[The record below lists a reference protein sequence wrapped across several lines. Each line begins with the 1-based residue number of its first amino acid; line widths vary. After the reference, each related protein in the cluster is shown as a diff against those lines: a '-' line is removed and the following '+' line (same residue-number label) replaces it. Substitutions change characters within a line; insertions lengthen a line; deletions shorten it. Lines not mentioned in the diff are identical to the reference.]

1 MTGLSGEGVRVLL
14 IGTENHP
21 GPTLTSV
28 PAVSRTVEAL
38 RHRLTTVCGVA
49 PGSIRTLLD
58 PADARTMA
66 AAVAEEAQR
75 AHTVLLI
82 HYVGH
87 GLIGPGDELHLA
99 ASSTDRLTPGLAAH
113 QALSLTALRQA
124 LTLCRAPS
132 VVVVLDCCFSGRA
145 GLGGPAPRPAITL
158 PAAHGVHLLASAE
171 QLALAPEDAAYTTFT
186 GELIR
191 LLDHG
196 DPRGPRLLTLD
207 AVYDFLFRSLR
218 AKGGPLPRRQAGDR
232 SGELVFAVNPAQP
245 VAVDDPDPPD
255 GDNSGTAP
263 SRCPYL
269 GLEAF
274 AVDDADLF
282 HGRERLVE
290 ELLETSASAMA
301 AGQPVVVVGP
311 SGAGKTSLLHAGLLA
326 ALGRGT
332 PWLPGSGGWP
342 WLVLTPGDD
351 PLGTLAAVLGAEG
364 PDGADALAEV
374 PSTAAVL
381 ARRLLQEREQERLV
395 LVVDRLEELFTAGE
409 RERTAF
415 CAALAALAGEDG
427 RALVVLALRADFYG
441 QAQSLPH
448 LAEAL
453 RRHQVQ
459 AAPMRLDEL
468 RAAIERPAA
477 TVGVRLDEGLADLML
492 HELDAVRPPG
502 PRSGTLPLLSHALW
516 ATWAESGR
524 ARLTVAG
531 YRASGGV
538 ATALRTTAERVYDAL
553 DPAGRTALRRMMP
566 RLVRIGDGT
575 VDTGRPAERDALLD
589 GVADRRAAE
598 DALHRMARAR
608 LVVLHESTVRL
619 GHDALLT
626 AWPRLHDWI
635 EADRDW
641 LRPRQQLAA
650 DTDAWLL
657 AGRDRDLLYRGTKL
671 AAAVESADRAAR
683 DQNDEP
689 RLTEFLDASVREE
702 KRAARTRN
710 TVISILV
717 VLLLI
722 ATGGGITATVYQHEA
737 ASQRGRAVARLM
749 ANEAVSLRD
758 TQPGLAKQLSVAA
771 YRLDP
776 ELSVAP
782 LLSMLETPGV
792 YDGQDNVV
800 DLARTGDGRLLALS
814 TGRSVV
820 LWRTPGGRL
829 ATVRLTGARGV
840 ALSPDG
846 RLLAALA
853 STGESASG
861 STSGSGPESAARK
874 LSATVRLWSLADPA
888 KPVQLPLP
896 HGLSRTATALAFSSD
911 GHSLALGTAS
921 GAVRRWDLRDTRA
934 PRSLPDLTG
943 PKGPLDSLAFAP
955 VGHLL
960 AASGADGRVRLWDTA
975 EAGRTAPVSTVAGAP
990 LPGSTPLGVPHRVAF
1005 RPDGAVLA
1013 GPGEGVRLWK
1023 VSDPRKPEPLGKVGT
1038 QDTVGSCQQ
1047 ALISAAFSPD
1057 GHLLATPCGTD
1068 LHLWDVTHPAH
1079 ISEANALIEPDA
1091 YTSGPVP
1098 ALFAPSRDPVILLH
1112 ATATGVHLWDVTKA
1126 PRPGAA
1132 SSLGTVPS
1140 GFGLTTKF
1148 SGGPRRLLVAH
1159 GADRTVLWDMSGL
1172 PPHRKLAD
1180 LPGSG
1185 DIFAGAAEFSPDGKV
1200 LAEAERAGDAPV
1212 VRLRDTAHPTS
1223 VLSTLRSPA
1232 DGVESITFS
1241 ADGRVLAVSDTG
1253 YSTHHKTPPAIRL
1266 FDVSRPE
1273 RPRRLAV
1280 IHDTAFHLAF
1290 SPRGRLLVGSFDD
1303 RLLLW
1308 DISDARHP
1316 VAKTP
1321 RLLSPG
1327 SLDAV
1332 PAFRRD
1338 GRLLAVSD
1346 SGNAVRLWRVEHG
1359 DLAEKPVGEIRALG
1373 TGGSLAFTPDGRTLA
1388 VASTGT
1394 LRSFTG
1400 ETLGHI
1406 ELWDVTDPATP
1417 VWRASFG
1424 YNEADLGLG
1433 SLSYSPQ
1440 GRTHY
1445 LASASR
1451 VLAVWN
1457 TDPRTLADQ
1466 LCQSAGDPISKAE
1479 WKRYAPDTEFRAP
1492 CPEGKAPAS

>member
-1 MTGLSGEGVRVLL
+1 MTDLSGEGVRVLL

-58 PADARTMA
+58 PADAHAMA
-66 AAVAEEAQR
+66 AAVTEEARR
-75 AHTVLLI
+75 ARTVLLI

-113 QALSLTALRQA
+113 QALPLSALRQA
-124 LTLCRAPS
+124 LTLCQAPS

-145 GLGGPAPRPAITL
+145 GIGGPATPPAITL

-171 QLALAPEDAAYTTFT
+171 QLALAPEDAEYTTFT

-207 AVYDFLFRSLR
+207 AVYDFLFRGLR
-218 AKGGPLPRRQAGDR
+218 ARGGPLPRRQAGDR
-232 SGELVFAVNPAQP
+232 SGELVIAVNPARP
-245 VAVDDPDPPD
+245 ATDEPGPPD
-255 GDNSGTAP
+255 DHDRDTAP

-269 GLEAF
+269 GLDAF
-274 AVDDADLF
+274 TVDDADLF

-290 ELLETSASAMA
+290 ELLETCAAA
-301 AGQPVVVVGP
+301 VDAGQPVIVVGP

-326 ALGRGT
+326 ALRRGT
-332 PWLPGSGGWP
+332 PWLPGSESRS

-351 PLGTLAAVLGAEG
+351 PMRALATVLHPEGPAGAEALTEA
-364 PDGADALAEV
+364 PGA
-374 PSTAAVL
+374 AAVL
-381 ARRLLQEREQERLV
+381 ARELTEERLV

-409 RERTAF
+409 RQRDAF
-415 CAALAALAGEDG
+415 CAALAALAGDG
-427 RALVVLALRADFYG
+427 GRVLVVMALRADFYG

-459 AAPMRLDEL
+459 ASPMRLEEL

-553 DPAGRTALRRMMP
+553 DPAGRDALRRMLP
-566 RLVRIGDGT
+566 RLVRIDDGT

-598 DALHRMARAR
+598 DALQRMARER

-619 GHDALLT
+619 SHDALLT
-626 AWPRLHDWI
+626 AWPRLRGWI

-641 LRPRQQLAA
+641 LRTRQQLAA
-650 DTDAWLL
+650 DTEAWLR
-657 AGRDRDLLYRGTKL
+657 AGRDRDLLYRGNRL
-671 AAAVESADRAAR
+671 AAALESAERAAR
-683 DQNDEP
+683 GQNDEP
-689 RLTEFLDASVREE
+689 RLTEFLDASAHEE
-702 KRAARTRN
+702 RRSARTRSA
-710 TVISILV
+710 VIAVLV

-722 ATGGGITATVYQHEA
+722 ATGGGVTAAVYQHEA

-776 ELSVAP
+776 DLSVAP
-782 LLSMLETPGV
+782 LLSMLETPGA
-792 YDGQDNVV
+792 YDGQDSVV

-820 LWRTPGGRL
+820 LWRTSGERV
-829 ATVRLTGARGV
+829 ATVPLPGAGGV
-840 ALSPDG
+840 ALSADG

-853 STGESASG
+853 SPEESGAG
-861 STSGSGPESAARK
+861 AR
-874 LSATVRLWSLADPA
+874 SATAGSSGAVRLWSLADPA
-888 KPVQLPLP
+888 HPSRLPLP
-896 HGLSRTATALAFSSD
+896 QGVPHSATALTFSPD
-911 GHSLALGTAS
+911 GHALALGATS
-921 GAVRRWDLRDTRA
+921 GAVRRWDLRD
-934 PRSLPDLTG
+934 PRSPRALPDLTG
-943 PKGPLDSLAFAP
+943 PKSPLDSLAFAP
-955 VGHLL
+955 KGHLL

-975 EAGRTAPVSTVAGAP
+975 ADTARTTPVAAVAGAP
-990 LPGSTPLGVPHRVAF
+990 PPTETPRGIPHRVAF
-1005 RPDGAVLA
+1005 RPDGTVLA
-1013 GPGEGVRLWK
+1013 GPGDGVRLWS
-1023 VSDPRKPEPLGKVGT
+1023 VSDPRKPGLLGKVGSEDSL
-1038 QDTVGSCQQ
+1038 QACQQ
-1047 ALISAAFSPD
+1047 ALISTAFSPD
-1057 GHLLATPCGTD
+1057 GQLLATPCGTE
-1068 LHLWDVTHPAH
+1068 LYLWDVTDPAH
-1079 ISEANALIEPDA
+1079 ISQAHALVEPDT

-1098 ALFAPSRDPVILLH
+1098 ALFAPSRSPVLLLH
-1112 ATATGVHLWDVTKA
+1112 ASTTGVHLWDVTNSG
-1126 PRPGAA
+1126 RPGAA
-1132 SSLGTVPS
+1132 SSLGRSPS
-1140 GFGLTTKF
+1140 GFGLTTRF
-1148 SGGPRRLLVAH
+1148 SGGKRRLLVVH
-1159 GADRTVLWDMSGL
+1159 GADRSALWDMSGR

-1185 DIFAGAAEFSPDGKV
+1185 DIVAGSAAFNPDGSV
-1200 LAEAERAGDAPV
+1200 LAEAERADGAPV
-1212 VRLRDTAHPTS
+1212 VRLRPTARPTS
-1223 VLSTLRSPA
+1223 VLSTLRSPT
-1232 DGVESITFS
+1232 DGVESLAYS

-1253 YSTHHKTPPAIRL
+1253 YSTHRRRPPTVRL

-1273 RPRRLAV
+1273 RPRPLAV

-1290 SPRGRLLVGSFDD
+1290 APRGRLLVGSFGD

-1308 DISDARHP
+1308 DVSDARHP
-1316 VAKTP
+1316 VARTP
-1321 RLLSPG
+1321 RPLSPG
-1327 SLDAV
+1327 SANAV
-1332 PAFRRD
+1332 PAFRGD
-1338 GRLLAVSD
+1338 GRVLAVSD
-1346 SGNAVRLWRVEHG
+1346 SGNAVRLWAVGHG
-1359 DLAEKPVGEIRALG
+1359 DLAKPLGEIRILG
-1373 TGGSLAFTPDGRTLA
+1373 TGGPLAFTPDGHTLA
-1388 VASTGT
+1388 VASTGV
-1394 LRSFTG
+1394 LKSSTG
-1400 ETLGHI
+1400 ATTSHI
-1406 ELWDVTDPATP
+1406 ELWDVTAPSLP
-1417 VWRASFG
+1417 LWRASFG
-1424 YNEADLGLG
+1424 FTAADLGVD

-1440 GRTHY
+1440 GHIPY
-1445 LASASR
+1445 LAAAGG
-1451 VLAVWN
+1451 VVAVWN
-1457 TDPRTLADQ
+1457 TDPRQVADHVC
-1466 LCQSAGDPISKAE
+1466 LSAGDPITPAE
-1479 WKRYAPDTEFRAP
+1479 WERYVPDTAFRAP
-1492 CPEGKAPAS
+1492 CPADR